1 MSFFFVLIRNLSWA
15 DDLIIDYQYVITALF
30 WLMLASTAT
39 ANANAGQT
47 GFLCRNNRNVL
58 N

>member
-1 MSFFFVLIRNLSWA
+1 MSFFFVLIRNLSWD

-30 WLMLASTAT
+30 WLMLASTA
-39 ANANAGQT
+39 NANAGQT
-47 GFLCRNNRNVL
+47 GFHCRNNTNVL

>member
-39 ANANAGQT
+39 ATAGQT